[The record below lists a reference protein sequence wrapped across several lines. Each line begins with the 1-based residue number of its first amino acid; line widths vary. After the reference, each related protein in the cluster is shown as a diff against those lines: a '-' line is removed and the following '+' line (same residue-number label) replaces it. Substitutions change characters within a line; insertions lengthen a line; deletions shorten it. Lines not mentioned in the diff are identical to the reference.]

1 MALRRSRQRTVD
13 IWPGFVDALSTLL
26 ILVIFVLMVFVLS
39 QVFLGHALTGR
50 EEALSRLNREISEM
64 AQLLKLER
72 RANEDLRT
80 SLSQMSSQLVE
91 AQSQIEAMGAGSRQS
106 DQQIAGLRDD
116 IAALKAL
123 RADLERQIQ
132 ERDRLLSEGE
142 GRLEEQER
150 ISEQARA
157 QAALLRQ
164 QLEALRQEMARL
176 ADALNAAEAV
186 TAEQKA
192 QISDLGKQ
200 LNRALATKVQEL
212 QRYRSEFFGR
222 LRDVL
227 GERADIRIV
236 GDRFVFQSEVLFE
249 SASAELEPQG
259 REQLDHLATA
269 LLDIAKTIPPEID
282 WLLRVD
288 GHTDRRP
295 IATAQ
300 FRSNWELSAAR
311 AISVVNYLI
320 ERGVPPH
327 RLAAAGF
334 GEYQPLTPDTGMD
347 AMRRNRRIEMKLDQ
361 R

>member
-26 ILVIFVLMVFVLS
+26 ILIIFVLMIFVLS
-39 QVFLGHALTGR
+39 QVFLGHALSGR
-50 EEALSRLNREISEM
+50 EEALLRLNQQISEM
-64 AQLLKLER
+64 AQLLNLER
-72 RANEDLRT
+72 RTNEDLR
-80 SLSQMSSQLVE
+80 SNLSQMSGQLVE
-91 AQSQIEAMGAGSRQS
+91 AQTQIEAMSAGNRQA
-106 DQQIAGLRDD
+106 DQQVAALRDD

-123 RADLERQIQ
+123 RADLERQIS
-132 ERDRLLSEGE
+132 ERDRLLAQGE
-142 GRLEEQER
+142 GRIEEQER

-164 QLEALRQEMARL
+164 QLDALRQEMARL
-176 ADALNAAEAV
+176 ADALDAAENV

-192 QISDLGKQ
+192 QISDLGRQ

-227 GERADIRIV
+227 GDRADIRIE
-236 GDRFVFQSEVLFE
+236 GDRFVFQSEVLFA

-259 REQLDHLATA
+259 REQLAQLATA
-269 LLDIAKTIPPEID
+269 LLDIARSIPPEID
-282 WLLRVD
+282 WILRVD

-311 AISVVNYLI
+311 AISVVNFLI
-320 ERGVPPH
+320 QEGVPPH

-334 GEYQPLTPDTGMD
+334 GEYQPLTPDTGPE
-347 AMRRNRRIEMKLDQ
+347 ALSRNRRIEMKLDQ